1 MENTKSKVNIT
12 LIFSIIMLL
21 LSLFMIYIGYD
32 YYKKMENISNETG
45 NFQIESASFGGDYYT
60 YSYQAYEEI
69 VTALDSMFGNQNR
82 TFWLLKR
89 FASMI
94 SFGMI
99 FFGGFIAIIEIK
111 KIILSIIMLKSI
123 LKENK
128 RQENEIEV
136 NINETNC
143 Q

>member
-1 MENTKSKVNIT
+1 MENTKSKATIT
-12 LIFSIIMLL
+12 IIFSILILL
-21 LSLFMIYIGYD
+21 LSLFMIYTGYNYYEKIG
-32 YYKKMENISNETG
+32 NISNETG
-45 NFQIESASFGGDYYT
+45 NFKLDSASFGADYYT
-60 YSYQAYEEI
+60 YSYKAYEEI
-69 VTALDSMFGNQNR
+69 VTALDSIFGNQNR

-99 FFGGFIAIIEIK
+99 FFGGFIAIFEIK

-123 LKENK
+123 SKENK
-128 RQENEIEV
+128 RQKNEIEV